1 MRASVHSKL
10 GQVDDEGNF
19 SLAEVPRAEIER
31 ARAKARKAIAIR
43 DTRAFNDMR
52 PAEVAAASA
61 AYLEPFV
68 RQKLAQWEAIPKKG
82 KPLLRKIDEARA
94 ELARLLSQQGR
105 FSEASE
111 LHEHGRRLAAAA
123 HKPDA
128 GQGAWCSCAAKPV
141 DDGAGGQLLPLQ
153 FERDEVMS
161 EVHGGVVYHW
171 RCKNFKRCNCENISP
186 EPPPQDAWF
195 YQRTGF
201 HGRNPVPDEH
211 ILKAT

>member
-1 MRASVHSKL
+1 MRAAVHSKL

-19 SLAEVPRAEIER
+19 SLAAVPRAEIER

-43 DTRAFNDMR
+43 DNRAFNDMR

-68 RQKLAQWEAIPKKG
+68 RAKLEQWEATPKKG
-82 KPLLRKIDEARA
+82 RVLTKKIAEARA
-94 ELARLLSQQGR
+94 ELARLLTVQGR

-111 LHEHGRRLAAAA
+111 VHEHGRRLAAAA

-128 GQGAWCSCAAKPV
+128 GAGAWCSCEATPV
-141 DDGAGGQLLPLQ
+141 DDGTGGHLRPLQ
-153 FERDEVMS
+153 FECDEVMS

-171 RCKNFKRCNCENISP
+171 RCKNFKKCKCENISP
-186 EPPPQDAWF
+186 EPPPQDAWY

-201 HGRNPVPDEH
+201 HGRNSVRDEQ
-211 ILKAT
+211 ILKA